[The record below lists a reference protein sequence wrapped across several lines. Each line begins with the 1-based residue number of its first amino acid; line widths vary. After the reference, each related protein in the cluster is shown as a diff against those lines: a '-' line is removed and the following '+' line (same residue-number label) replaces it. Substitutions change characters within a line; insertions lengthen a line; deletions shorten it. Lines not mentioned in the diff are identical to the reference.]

1 MSSFTLRQWAPTI
14 AAATVTAVTT
24 PVLDWRFDGTQYR
37 RIVTVLANGSDS
49 VLIEG
54 TLDGTHWFTIGT
66 AHTGATTPFVDALTG
81 PYYQLRATK
90 TGTNGAAT
98 VIGLV

>member
-1 MSSFTLRQWAPTI
+1 MQN
-14 AAATVTAVTT
+14 
-24 PVLDWRFDGTQYR
+24 R
-37 RIVTVLANGSDS
+37 RIVTTLANGSDS

-54 TLDGTHWFTIGT
+54 TLDGTNWFTIGT
-66 AHTGATTPFVDALTG
+66 AHTGATTPFIDNLSG

-98 VIGLV
+98 IVAIV